1 MIVFRFAPPFIYF
14 DFGNDGRGNAELDN
28 CGLVAEPSFSS
39 IAKLGLKN
47 QPTKRLKQWG
57 FLLLIVNI

>member
-28 CGLVAEPSFSS
+28 CGLVAEPSTSS

-47 QPTKRLKQWG
+47 
-57 FLLLIVNI
+57 